1 MEDSGGSLCFLNRK
15 QTNNRDRQDPLFP
28 WVIQICEK
36 GSWRLQ
42 SVAIL
47 RIRAPSRGEKEMA
60 HVRNYTRLKYP
71 SRWKTI
77 QDEVDPEIYSNSN
90 SVSLVWTALILF
102 SPLSYIYIYI
112 RMYTLYN
119 RPSQNLLKVFKGI
132 PAIKA
137 FRPWIGSGDQ
147 AVAMKLERY
156 YTRYSR

>member
-28 WVIQICEK
+28 RARSIARKDPEEP
-36 GSWRLQ
+36 Q

-47 RIRAPSRGEKEMA
+47 REGRPPRGRA

-90 SVSLVWTALILF
+90 SVSLV
-102 SPLSYIYIYI
+102 
-112 RMYTLYN
+112 
-119 RPSQNLLKVFKGI
+119 
-132 PAIKA
+132 
-137 FRPWIGSGDQ
+137 
-147 AVAMKLERY
+147 
-156 YTRYSR
+156 